1 MDPDSDPGGPKTYGS
16 DGSGSATLIFFPV
29 DLYRFQAVNLCAVGS
44 ERIQAVS
51 CGAQH
56 SLLLTDRGRLLSW
69 GRSLEGQC
77 GQGARTAT
85 SAPQPVSGLDKVG

>member
-1 MDPDSDPGGPKTYGS
+1 VGS
-16 DGSGSATLIFFPV
+16 SVLKLELIPFYFFPL
-29 DLYRFQAVNLCAVGS
+29 DFRFQAVNLWAVGS